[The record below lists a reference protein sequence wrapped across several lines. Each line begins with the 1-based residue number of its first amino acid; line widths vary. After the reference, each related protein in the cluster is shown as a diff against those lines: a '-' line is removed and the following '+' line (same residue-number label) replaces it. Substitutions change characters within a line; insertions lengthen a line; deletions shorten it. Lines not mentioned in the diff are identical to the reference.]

1 MDLNLTGRTVLIT
14 GASKGIGAA
23 AAEVFAEEGCH
34 LILAARS
41 GEALE
46 ALAQRLR
53 SAHQIQARAVVT
65 DIRDPVQL
73 AALAE
78 GMAVDSA
85 ELQGWRRSMRNVG
98 GMPGS

>member
-23 AAEVFAEEGCH
+23 AAEVFAEEGAN

-46 ALAQRLR
+46 VLCQRLR
-53 SAHQIQARAVVT
+53 SAHQIQARAGHFWQE
-65 DIRDPVQL
+65 DNGPE
-73 AALAE
+73 AARIIADWI
-78 GMAVDSA
+78 ASP
-85 ELQGWRRSMRNVG
+85 R
-98 GMPGS
+98 